1 MELKE
6 LSEKVLNL
14 FGVDSVSKL
23 DNKLKET
30 VLTND
35 TSKYAEFVNIVEDL
49 SIDWMQKIYQYY
61 EADRKDKKQDYTPKS
76 LSKLV
81 AKLTETNGEVV
92 YDICAGSG
100 ALTIQKW
107 CLSPQKTF
115 ICEELDENVFPYLA
129 FNMAVRNMNGYMI
142 KIYSLIS

>member
-14 FGVDSVSKL
+14 FGVDSASKL
-23 DNKLKET
+23 GNKLKET
-30 VLTND
+30 VLAND

-76 LSKLV
+76 LSKLI

-92 YDICAGSG
+92 YDICAG
-100 ALTIQKW
+100 
-107 CLSPQKTF
+107 
-115 ICEELDENVFPYLA
+115 
-129 FNMAVRNMNGYMI
+129 
-142 KIYSLIS
+142 